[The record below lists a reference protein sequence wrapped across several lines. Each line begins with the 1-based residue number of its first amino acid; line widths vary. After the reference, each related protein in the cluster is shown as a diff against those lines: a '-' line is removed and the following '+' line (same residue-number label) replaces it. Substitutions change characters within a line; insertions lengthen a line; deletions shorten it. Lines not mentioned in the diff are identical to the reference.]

1 MSDFEPD
8 ITSVNI
14 EDELKQSY
22 LDYAMSVIVGR
33 ALPDVRDGLKPVHRR
48 ALFAMSE
55 LNNAYNRA
63 YMKSARIVGDIIG
76 KYHPHGDTAAYDT
89 IVRMAQSF
97 SMRYPLVDG
106 QGNFGSLDG
115 DSAAAMRYTEI
126 RMSKIAHE
134 LLADLDKETVDF
146 VDNYDGTM
154 RMPEVLPSKVPNLLV
169 NGSSGIAVGMAT
181 NIPPHNLTEVVNAC
195 LALIENPELDID
207 GLMEHVTGP
216 DFPTGAI
223 INGRGGIV
231 QAYRTGRGRIQ
242 VRARCE
248 IETNEKTNRDTI
260 IIQEIPFQLN
270 RARLIER
277 IAELVKEKKLEGISE
292 LRDESAADTRIV
304 LELKRG
310 EVGEVVL
317 NNLYA
322 QTQLQ
327 SVFGINMVALV
338 DGEPRI
344 LNLKEI
350 LEAFVLHRR
359 EVVTRRTV
367 YLLRKARARGHVLE
381 GLAVALSNID
391 PVIELIKSSANAQE
405 AKEKLIATRWRS
417 DNVQRMLEKA
427 GPEAAKPDDMEER
440 YGLKENGDYFL
451 SPEQAQAILEMRLN
465 RLTGLEQN
473 RLLEEYQEIIETISG
488 LLEILASPSRLLE
501 IIKEELTAIR
511 DEYGDERLTEIVG
524 TQEDLTMED
533 LITEQDMVVTLSH
546 SGYAKTQPVTDYQA
560 QRRGGRGRSASA
572 VKDEDFIERLLVAST
587 HDTILCFTNRGK
599 VYWLRVFQIPPASRA
614 ARGRPMVNILP
625 LDEEERITAM
635 VAVNGYAEDKFV
647 FMATANGTVKK
658 TPLMDFSR
666 QRTSGLIAIELEESN
681 TLIGAAVTDG
691 HSDVM
696 LFGSSGKVIRF
707 KESDVRAMGRTA
719 RGVRGIRL
727 KPTQRVISL
736 IIPQADGEL
745 LIASKNGYGKR
756 SRLEDY
762 SVIGRGGQGVI
773 GMKLGDRNGEM
784 VGAIQMLPGDEVI
797 LISDQGTLVRTR
809 GDEVSVQG
817 RNTQGVRLI
826 NLVEG
831 ESLVGLARVEE
842 PEVALGELLDDNTA
856 SEDGADIDSSDVAAS
871 AAAPETSSGTDTD
884 ADIDADDDNEDDP
897 DNDEE
902 PPRE

>member
-1 MSDFEPD
+1 MSEFEPD
-8 ITSVNI
+8 ITTVNI

-63 YMKSARIVGDIIG
+63 YMKSARIVGDVIG
-76 KYHPHGDTAAYDT
+76 KYHPHGDSAAYET
-89 IVRMAQSF
+89 IVRMAQPF
-97 SMRYPLVDG
+97 NMRYPLVDG

-115 DSAAAMRYTEI
+115 DGAAAMRYTEI
-126 RMSKIAHE
+126 RMEKMAHE

-146 VDNYDGTM
+146 VDNYDGTLQ
-154 RMPEVLPSKVPNLLV
+154 MPEVLPSKVPNLLV

-195 LALIENPELDID
+195 LALIENPELDVD
-207 GLMEHVTGP
+207 GLMEYIQGP

-248 IETNEKTNRDTI
+248 INTDEKTNRDTI
-260 IIQEIPFQLN
+260 IIKEIPYQLN
-270 RARLIER
+270 RARLIEK
-277 IAELVKEKKLEGISE
+277 IAELVKDKKLEGISE

-327 SVFGINMVALV
+327 SVFGINIVALV
-338 DGEPRI
+338 EGEPKI
-344 LNLKEI
+344 LNLKEV

-367 YLLRKARARGHVLE
+367 YLLRRARARGHVLE

-405 AKEKLIATRWRS
+405 AREKLVSTSWRS
-417 DNVQRMLEKA
+417 QNVQQMLERA
-427 GPEAAKPDDMEER
+427 GPEAAKPEELPEQ
-440 YGLKENGDYFL
+440 YGLKEDGQYFL

-465 RLTGLEQN
+465 RLTGLEQD

-488 LLEILASPSRLLE
+488 LLEILQSPTRLLE
-501 IIKEELTAIR
+501 IITEELTAIR

-572 VKDEDFIERLLVAST
+572 VKDEDFIERLLVANT

-599 VYWLRVFQIPPASRA
+599 VYWLRVFQIPVASRA

-625 LDEEERITAM
+625 LDEDERITAM
-635 VAVNGYAEDKFV
+635 LPVQGYTDDKFV

-666 QRTSGLIAIELEESN
+666 QRTSGLIAIELEEEN
-681 TLIGAAVTDG
+681 TLIGAAITDG
-691 HSDVM
+691 GSDVM
-696 LFGSSGKVIRF
+696 LFGSGGKVIRF

-719 RGVRGIRL
+719 RGVRGIKL
-727 KPTQRVISL
+727 ASKQRVISL
-736 IIPQADGEL
+736 IIPHEDGEL
-745 LIASKNGYGKR
+745 LIASENGYGKR

-762 SVIGRGGQGVI
+762 SIIGRGGQGVI

-784 VGAIQMLPGDEVI
+784 VGAIQLMPGDEVI

-842 PEVALGELLDDNTA
+842 PEDDGLEEGEGSEESTA
-856 SEDGADIDSSDVAAS
+856 DENSESATEPFTEGNDSAPSED
-871 AAAPETSSGTDTD
+871 
-884 ADIDADDDNEDDP
+884 
-897 DNDEE
+897 
-902 PPRE
+902 